1 MDGASSHLQLWT
13 GVRHRGGDRRE
24 HHPAAAVGE
33 PRGEEG
39 APDQRGQAPR
49 AGRQVPPHTGDSI
62 LSLDV
67 VTSCDQAIKCI
78 HTGDS
83 VQRLFDMDEGV
94 NLLA

>member
-1 MDGASSHLQLWT
+1 M
-13 GVRHRGGDRRE
+13 
-24 HHPAAAVGE
+24 
-33 PRGEEG
+33 
-39 APDQRGQAPR
+39 
-49 AGRQVPPHTGDSI
+49 
-62 LSLDV
+62 LSLYV